1 MNLLIVDLL
10 VERYNDFD
18 FLLNLDEQQ
27 GKVVSKIQKKK
38 EKKKEKKRKSIWFQK
53 RKFLKKKKD
62 QRKST
67 FNRWS
72 WAIIILS
79 R

>member
-38 EKKKEKKRKSIWFQK
+38 EKKKEKKRKSI
-53 RKFLKKKKD
+53 
-62 QRKST
+62 
-67 FNRWS
+67 
-72 WAIIILS
+72 
-79 R
+79 